1 MKNIVQALDKCK
13 KVCYTYIMIEDPKEY
28 IKHQL
33 AKLKGKTTEQKV
45 YGLNAIYAV
54 LEHDMARHS
63 IKLLIDE
70 VIKENCRELIDKL
83 RKEYE

>member
-1 MKNIVQALDKCK
+1 
-13 KVCYTYIMIEDPKEY
+13 MIEDPKTY

-33 AKLKGKTTEQKV
+33 AKLKGKSTEQQV

-54 LEHDMARHS
+54 LEHDMPRHS
-63 IKLLIDE
+63 VKLLIDE
-70 VIKENCRELIDKL
+70 VIKENVRESIDKL

>member
-1 MKNIVQALDKCK
+1 MR
-13 KVCYTYIMIEDPKEY
+13 IEDPKEY
-28 IKHQL
+28 IKHQI
-33 AKLKGKTTEQKV
+33 AKLRGKPTEQQV

-54 LEHDMARHS
+54 LEAQMARHS

-70 VIKENCRELIDKL
+70 VIKENVRETIDKL